1 MHPSKTS
8 LRFWAAW
15 SFLRCGIGCWL
26 EADHVHVLILHYAVI
41 QLHGTAVPR
50 QEPQDQ
56 EGRVHCPARELE
68 TPWHLARARAG
79 HGTGDPLSI
88 ARAGARLRAR
98 VGRIQVSIQARQSKP
113 RAGRVAFSF
122 SRSHRSTRTTTR
134 NFQTLAVAGAH
145 IHGTRRPPGRPP
157 LAPARLQRS
166 PNRLCRPRSPQKP
179 RSPRGPY
186 QPAPSRSSGL
196 ATITRR

>member
-98 VGRIQVSIQARQSKP
+98 VAALVAFKFQSKP
-113 RAGRVAFSF
+113 DNPSPEPAESLFLSPGHTVVLGQQRATSKLWLLRALTFTAHGVLPGAPLWLPPDSSARQTGYAGREA
-122 SRSHRSTRTTTR
+122 RKNREAHEARTSLR
-134 NFQTLAVAGAH
+134 PADRAVW
-145 IHGTRRPPGRPP
+145 RR
-157 LAPARLQRS
+157 
-166 PNRLCRPRSPQKP
+166 
-179 RSPRGPY
+179 
-186 QPAPSRSSGL
+186 
-196 ATITRR
+196 